1 MPGVALSTT
10 RPLIFLCHGS
20 PIDQGDSRQR
30 VNMKAKFVLSQFGV
44 LSCFLLLFST
54 FSRVVGKMGRPIS
67 SSHLDA
73 LTEVSRQSYA
83 KQRSPYHT
91 PFTDRGEEDQHLQFM
106 LDMYTIAAETDGRP
120 RGHKVFGSNT
130 VRLLRASVQKRSLV
144 ASKDVHFT
152 LKYELES
159 LELERLVRA
168 SLVHMKLPVGQLLSV
183 KCRAKVRHQGQKGK
197 SGTHSEDKVTL
208 GPQSQWTERD
218 VTRQVSQWKEGPLV
232 LTVHYRCQQGWWM
245 RENGKPEVTR
255 RHQPSQ
261 LYLMA
266 PALLLFVEE
275 EEEEEE
281 KKNPT
286 EWGFHTPPLHTPVRH
301 RRSQEPGS
309 IVSDIPNYKGSKNRV
324 AKNQCKLH
332 SYQVAFSDLGWD
344 HWIIA
349 PPKYNPRYCMG
360 DCPRILHYGLNSPNH
375 AIVQT
380 FISELGV
387 ADIPPPSCVPY
398 KYKPIS
404 VLMMEKNDNILYKEY
419 EDMIAESCTCR

>member
-1 MPGVALSTT
+1 
-10 RPLIFLCHGS
+10 
-20 PIDQGDSRQR
+20 
-30 VNMKAKFVLSQFGV
+30 MKAKFVLSHFGV
-44 LSCFLLLFST
+44 GLLSCFLLLFFT
-54 FSRVVGKMGRPIS
+54 FSRVVGEMGRPSS

-73 LTEVSRQSYA
+73 LTEDSRRSYA
-83 KQRSPYHT
+83 KQNSPYHT
-91 PFTDRGEEDQHLQFM
+91 PFTDRGKEDQHLQFM
-106 LDMYTIAAETDGRP
+106 LDMYRIAAETDGRP

-130 VRLLRASVQKRSLV
+130 ARLLRASVQKRSLV

-168 SLVHMKLPVGQLLSV
+168 SLVHMKSPVGQLLSV
-183 KCRAKVRHQGQKGK
+183 KCKAKVWHQGHTGK
-197 SGTHSEDKVTL
+197 SGTHSEHKVTL

-218 VTRQVSQWKEGPLV
+218 VTHQVSQWKEGPLV
-232 LTVHYRCQQGWWM
+232 LTVQYRCQQGWWM
-245 RENGKPEVTR
+245 RGNGKPGVTG
-255 RHQPSQ
+255 RHQPPQ

-266 PALLLFVEE
+266 PALLLFL

-281 KKNPT
+281 KRKNPM
-286 EWGFHTPPLHTPVRH
+286 EWGFRTPPPHTAVRH

-309 IVSDIPNYKGSKNRV
+309 IVSDIPNYKDRKNRV
-324 AKNQCKLH
+324 GKNQCKLH

-349 PPKYNPRYCMG
+349 PHSYNPRFCMG
-360 DCPRILHYGLNSPNH
+360 DCPRILRYGLNSPNH

-404 VLMMEKNDNILYKEY
+404 VLMMEKNDNIVYKEY
-419 EDMIAESCTCR
+419 EDMTAESCTCR